1 MVIYCQLFNSNVYT
15 LKTESLLLFYETLRA
30 ICALVTLAII
40 ILVSSATLTNTATYA
55 QLQNTLGIKIT
66 SHEQGQEVPA
76 GELTISG
83 TSTDNATSDCTVYTD
98 WNNTKPFQKA
108 IATGPGGLNDYSN
121 WTFTYTD
128 KYHHITNGTNEL
140 TSKLSCLDSPTTN
153 LTKWSSIDVIA
164 GEINENKQQGLFSTT
179 AENDC
184 ISYNDVKRLINV
196 SCKLANLTDIY
207 NQINNHEVLDK
218 EPQQQ
223 GVWLLNANLTIDKGS
238 TLTIDPNDTTWLK
251 IITDGKTLAYGI
263 HIYGSLKI
271 DSVKVTS
278 WNPETNYYGI
288 SNGSR
293 ESSGPSTAACGSNCT
308 IAQKDLL
315 THHGAPRPYIRIESR
330 ATGTTNITNSYLGY
344 LGYEGG
350 WGKKTSGL
358 YYNAGH
364 GSIIRNSEIDNLYFG
379 FYSVNVGHIVIENN
393 RIHNSGHYG
402 IDPHTGTHDMIIRN
416 NTVYHNNGTA
426 IICSVNCYN
435 ITYENNKV
443 YDNNGAGITFSR
455 NTTHSVAKNN
465 YIHNQIKPIEVSK
478 SHNNEV
484 YNNMI
489 SNTNTSGISLIGDS
503 SENKIYNNTII
514 NSQRGLSINDTST
527 NNTIYN
533 NKIIDANLKDIDI
546 AKEIANYN
554 VIEDTNQII
563 NNNNNN
569 KEKNK

>member
-1 MVIYCQLFNSNVYT
+1 MV
-15 LKTESLLLFYETLRA
+15 

-40 ILVSSATLTNTATYA
+40 ILVFATLTNTATYA
-55 QLQNTLGIKIT
+55 QLQNTPGIKIIT
-66 SHEQGQEVPA
+66 HEQGQDVPV
-76 GELTISG
+76 GELSISG
-83 TSTDNATSDCTVYTD
+83 TSTDNANSDCTVYAD

-108 IATGPGGLNDYSN
+108 IATGPGGVNDYSTWN
-121 WTFTYTD
+121 YTYTNN
-128 KYHHITNGTNEL
+128 YHLIINGTNNL
-140 TSKLSCLDSPTTN
+140 TSKLTCITDPIN

-164 GEINENKQQGLFSTT
+164 GGINENEQRGLFSTT
-179 AENDC
+179 TEDDC
-184 ISYNDVKRLINV
+184 ISYNDVKRLIKI
-196 SCKLANLTDIY
+196 SCKFAKLTDIY
-207 NQINNHEVLDK
+207 NQINNHEVLAK
-218 EPQQQ
+218 EPQQK
-223 GVWLLNANLTIDKGS
+223 GIWLLNANLTIDNGS
-238 TLTIDPNDTTWLK
+238 TLTIDPKDTMWLK

-293 ESSGPSTAACGSNCT
+293 ESSGPSTKSCGSNCT

-364 GSIIRNSEIDNLYFG
+364 GSIIRNNEIDNLYFG

-435 ITYENNKV
+435 ITFENNEV
-443 YDNNGAGITFSR
+443 YGNNGAGITFSR
-455 NTTHSVAKNN
+455 NTTHSVANNN
-465 YIHNQIKPIEVSK
+465 YIHDQIKPIEVSK

-484 YNNMI
+484 YNNKI
-489 SNTNTSGISLIGDS
+489 SNTNTAGISLIGDS

-514 NSQRGLSINDTST
+514 NSQEGLSVNDTST

-546 AKEIANYN
+546 AKETANYN

-563 NNNNNN
+563 NNNN
-569 KEKNK
+569 EKNK

>member
-1 MVIYCQLFNSNVYT
+1 MN
-15 LKTESLLLFYETLRA
+15 KTVRVFFLLF
-30 ICALVTLAII
+30 TLAII
-40 ILVSSATLTNTATYA
+40 ILVSATVTDTAIYA
-55 QLQNTLGIKIT
+55 QLQNILGLKIT
-66 SHEQGQEVPA
+66 SHEQGQDVPV

-83 TSTDNATSDCTVYTD
+83 TSTDNATSDCIVYAD
-98 WNNTKPFQKA
+98 VNDIKPFQKA
-108 IATGPGGLNDYSN
+108 IATGPGGENDYSTWN
-121 WTFTYTD
+121 YTYTNN
-128 KYHHITNGTNEL
+128 YHLITNGTNEL
-140 TSKLSCLDSPTTN
+140 TAKLSCVSSPTN

-164 GEINENKQQGLFSTT
+164 GGINENEQRGLFSTT
-179 AENDC
+179 TENEC
-184 ISYNDVKRLINV
+184 ISYNDVKRLIKI
-196 SCKLANLTDIY
+196 SCKFAKLTDIY
-207 NQINNHEVLDK
+207 NQINNHEVLAK
-218 EPQQQ
+218 EPQQK
-223 GVWLLNANLTIDKGS
+223 GIWLLNANLTIDNGS
-238 TLTIDPNDTTWLK
+238 TLTIDPKDTTWLK

-293 ESSGPSTAACGSNCT
+293 ESSGPSTKSCGSNYT

-330 ATGTTNITNSYLGY
+330 ATGTTNITNSNLGY

-358 YYNAGH
+358 YYNAGD
-364 GSIIRNSEIDNLYFG
+364 GSIIRNNEIDNLYFG

-416 NTVYHNNGTA
+416 NTIYHNNGTA

-435 ITYENNKV
+435 ITFENNEV
-443 YDNNGAGITFSR
+443 YGNNGAGITFSR
-455 NTTHSVAKNN
+455 NTTHSVANKN
-465 YIHNQIKPIEVSK
+465 YIHDQIKPIEVSK

-484 YNNMI
+484 YNNKI
-489 SNTNTSGISLIGDS
+489 SNTNTAGISLIGDS

-514 NSQRGLSINDTST
+514 NSQEGLSVNDTST

-533 NKIIDANLKDIDI
+533 NKIIDANLKDINI
-546 AKEIANYN
+546 AKEIANHN

-563 NNNNNN
+563 NNNN
-569 KEKNK
+569 EKNK